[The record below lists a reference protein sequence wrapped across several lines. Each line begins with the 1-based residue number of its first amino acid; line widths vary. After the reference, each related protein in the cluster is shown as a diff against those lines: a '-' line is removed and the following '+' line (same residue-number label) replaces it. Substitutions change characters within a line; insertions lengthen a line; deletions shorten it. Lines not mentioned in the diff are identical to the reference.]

1 MKKLFTALT
10 ICFLTLLS
18 NNSFGQLSKTN
29 IIKTDVIQNAPAKQD
44 SAQLKQAEI
53 SAFVEQVVNNTTI
66 KEFQQWCYKKMTA
79 EKYDEFAQF
88 YQLFLQ
94 QKFDEW
100 VQQKKK

>member
-1 MKKLFTALT
+1 MKKFLSVLI
-10 ICFLTLLS
+10 ICSLTLMCS
-18 NNSFGQLSKTN
+18 NSYTKTKTN
-29 IIKTDVIQNAPAKQD
+29 IIKTDVMQNGAAKQD
-44 SAQLKQAEI
+44 STQLKQAEVT
-53 SAFVEQVVNNTTI
+53 AFLEQVVNNIMI